1 HGIVVDNLPEQD
13 HEVPVVLRLPAS
25 ESNSVWHL
33 EQMPIILPDGS
44 SAPLAALAELE
55 QRETP
60 ALISHVDLRRSVTVG
75 GLVDTTITSEGRV
88 MKYLKETWLGNLDQ
102 TYPGASWSIG
112 GKPKGTAEM
121 LSKLN
126 VYYVL
131 SIVAMFFLLTVA
143 FGTYWQPFLI
153 LLAIP
158 FVLVGAFLGHFL
170 LGHQLSLWS
179 IVGFVAVSGVVV
191 NDNLVL
197 VSDVNETKAGDVP
210 IHIPIRNAVL

>member
-1 HGIVVDNLPEQD
+1 RFSRD
-13 HEVPVVLRLPAS
+13 
-25 ESNSVWHL
+25 W
-33 EQMPIILPDGS
+33 S
-44 SAPLAALAELE
+44 SDVC
-55 QRETP
+55 
-60 ALISHVDLRRSVTVG
+60 SSDL
-75 GLVDTTITSEGRV
+75 
-88 MKYLKETWLGNLDQ
+88 KYLEETWLGNVDQ

-158 FVLVGAFLGHFL
+158 FGLVGAFLGHFL

-179 IVGFVAVSGVVV
+179 IVGIVAVSGVVV

-197 VSDVNETKAGDVP
+197 VSEVNETKADDVP
-210 IHIPIRNAVL
+210 IHITIRNAVLSRFRPIILTTLTTFVGVAPLILEDSPQAQFLI